1 MSETVGEKASGLSAA
16 LRGLH
21 HLFQKPIL
29 RLPVMALLM
38 VAIFVFDTLTDLE
51 IATAVFYIAVIL
63 LAIGRFAPRQVV
75 GLAAICVKLTLVSFV
90 LSKSGSREAGIV
102 NLGISIST
110 IAITTYLALK
120 MVAAEGAAHAARAQL
135 IRVARVTS
143 LGELAASI
151 AHEVNQP
158 LAAIAT
164 SGDTAMRWLSAE
176 PPNVDRA
183 KSAIS
188 RVVEDASR
196 ASIIIAR
203 VRDHARGDPPVL
215 QVIRVDEV
223 IEEAVEL
230 SGGELQRHAIA
241 LHLALA
247 DALPAVVGDRVQL
260 QQVVCNLILNAI
272 EAMVPVPA
280 SRRSLTIAAMADVNG
295 DVEISA
301 CDTGIGIREDDLAR
315 LFDSFWTTKE
325 GGTGIGLTISRTIV
339 EAHGGAIWVDRMK
352 PYGALFHVRLPAH
365 AAATA

>member
-1 MSETVGEKASGLSAA
+1 MSETIVEKASGASAA
-16 LRGLH
+16 LHGLH
-21 HLFQKPIL
+21 RIFRKPII
-29 RLPVMALLM
+29 RVPAMALVML
-38 VAIFVFDTLTDLE
+38 AIFVFDTLTDLE
-51 IATAVFYIAVIL
+51 IATAVFYIAVVL
-63 LAIGRFAPRQVV
+63 LAIGRFAGRYVIA
-75 GLAAICVKLTLVSFV
+75 LAAACVVLTLISFFI
-90 LSKSGSREAGIV
+90 SKTGSREAGLV
-102 NLGISIST
+102 NLAISVST
-110 IAITTYLALK
+110 IAITTYLGLK

-164 SGDTAMRWLSAE
+164 SGDTALRWLSAT

-183 KSAIS
+183 RSALV

-196 ASIIIAR
+196 ASTVLAR
-203 VRDHARGDPPVL
+203 VRDHARGDPPAL
-215 QVIRVDEV
+215 RLIRVDDV

-241 LHLALA
+241 VQLALA
-247 DALPAVVGDRVQL
+247 DALPTVLGDRVQL

-272 EAMVPVPA
+272 EAMAQVPP
-280 SRRSLTIAAMADVNG
+280 SRRSLTIAAMVDVNG

-301 CDTGIGIREDDLAR
+301 SDTGIGIRDDHLAR
-315 LFDSFWTTKE
+315 LFDSFFTTKE

-339 EAHGGAIWVDRMK
+339 EAHGGVMWVDRMK
-352 PYGALFHVRLPAH
+352 PHGARFHVRLPAH
-365 AAATA
+365 AAAA